1 MLIYIFTNKLKTE
14 REEVLKQIKAS
25 SNNEIKYFNVAIND
39 IRNKEVSD
47 ERKASRAK
55 RLLLSPKFNKWI
67 ALMLFIDNINNKFN
81 KFYLMFSSFC
91 C

>member
-14 REEVLKQIKAS
+14 REEVLKQIKAL

-55 RLLLSPKFNKWI
+55 RLLLSPKFNKWDS
-67 ALMLFIDNINNKFN
+67 IDVI
-81 KFYLMFSSFC
+81 YR
-91 C
+91 